1 MDNIENENNDNIFK
15 EMTSTYK
22 KKFIFH
28 LCFTVLYL
36 IALIQSIDGTITL
49 FNTYN
54 INGFIVIPIVSIFL
68 FIHFMLT
75 RKYNWLLGLV
85 DERIF

>member
-1 MDNIENENNDNIFK
+1 MDNTENKNTENIFK
-15 EMTSTYK
+15 EMASIYK
-22 KKFIFH
+22 RKFMFH

-49 FNTYN
+49 FNTYT

-85 DERIF
+85 DEKVF